1 MNAENKILVVDDEIK
16 MLATVREILENEKY
30 SVDEATDGIIALE
43 KIKSNHYDAVILDI
57 NLPYK
62 DGLEVLQEIKN
73 IDNDL
78 PVIMFTAF
86 GSNERIIKAMKIG
99 AFDYI
104 DKPFEL
110 DDFLFIIKRAIR
122 YSNLIS
128 ELNSIKH
135 NTSFVSPQI
144 NYDDIIGSSY
154 KMKQIYKLIGR
165 AAPTDVTVLIEGE
178 SGTGKEI
185 IADTIQRH
193 SLRANKPYIK
203 INCAAIP
210 DTLLE
215 SELFG
220 YEKGA
225 FTDATN
231 KKIGRFELAN
241 GGTIFLD
248 EINNM
253 SLALQTKLLRF
264 LQHKTFERVGG
275 NETISVDVR
284 IISATNKNI
293 EEEVKLG
300 NFREDLFYRLNIM
313 HIKIPPLREH
323 KEDIPLLVEHF
334 IQKHCHKK
342 NLTIS
347 DSALELLMN
356 HTWQGN
362 IRELENVIQ
371 RALIVAQG
379 SVISKEDIAIPLNDE
394 YKVSTHKFSNEENF
408 NLHEA
413 IANLEKELII
423 KALNK
428 TNGNKS
434 KAAELLGINRRQL
447 FTKLHQ
453 YNLFSSVISDMKE

>member
-1 MNAENKILVVDDEIK
+1 MSANNKILVVDDELK
-16 MLATVREILENEKY
+16 MLSTVKEILENENY
-30 SVDEATDGIIALE
+30 EVDLAENGIIAIE
-43 KIKSNHYDAVILDI
+43 KIKSNQYAAVILDI
-57 NLPYK
+57 NLPHK
-62 DGLEVLQEIKN
+62 DGLEVLKEIKS
-73 IDNDL
+73 IESDL
-78 PVIMFTAF
+78 PVIIFTAF
-86 GSNERIIKAMKIG
+86 GSNERIITAMKSG

-110 DDFLFIIKRAIR
+110 DDFLFVVKRAIK
-122 YSNLIS
+122 YSNLMA
-128 ELNSIKH
+128 ELNSLKQ
-135 NTSFVSPQI
+135 SSAFVNHKLS
-144 NYDDIIGSSY
+144 YDDIIGSSF

-193 SLRANKPYIK
+193 SLRASKPYIK

-220 YEKGA
+220 FEKGA
-225 FTDATN
+225 FTDAVN
-231 KKIGRFELAN
+231 KKIGRFELAE

-264 LQHKTFERVGG
+264 LQHKTFERIGG
-275 NETISVDVR
+275 TETLSVDVR
-284 IISATNKNI
+284 IIAATNKNI
-293 EEEVKLG
+293 EDEVRKG
-300 NFREDLFYRLNIM
+300 NFREDLFYRLNIL

-334 IQKHCHKK
+334 INKYRG
-342 NLTIS
+342 LRDLSIS
-347 DSALELLMN
+347 DSAMELLMN
-356 HTWQGN
+356 HNWPGN
-362 IRELENVIQ
+362 IRELENIIQ
-371 RALIVAQG
+371 RAIIVTRG
-379 SVISKEDIAIPLNDE
+379 SVISKEDIAIPLTSEIQLLTQSLGDDE
-394 YKVSTHKFSNEENF
+394 DL
-408 NLHEA
+408 NLHKA
-413 IANLEKELII
+413 IINLEKQLIL
-423 KALNK
+423 KALERTK
-428 TNGNKS
+428 GNKS

-453 YNLFSSVISDMKE
+453 YNLNEN